1 MFNSFLISFFSAQ
14 SSSELTLSM
23 GEGSVSCLTL
33 HKTGLYAAGE
43 DGVLRHLE
51 VTTEKVR
58 VKQAYPVGAPIS
70 SLSFNAPHNKLGLG
84 SYKVSEFYCN
94 FIHKKMSISFLVSCF
109 IDKKWLSEY

>member
-1 MFNSFLISFFSAQ
+1 
-14 SSSELTLSM
+14 M
-23 GEGSVSCLTL
+23 GEGSVNCLTL

-84 SYKVSEFYCN
+84 SYKVSELYCN
-94 FIHKKMSISFLVSCF
+94 FNHKKMQTSFLGTCF
-109 IDKKWLSEY
+109 IDKRDGFQNIK